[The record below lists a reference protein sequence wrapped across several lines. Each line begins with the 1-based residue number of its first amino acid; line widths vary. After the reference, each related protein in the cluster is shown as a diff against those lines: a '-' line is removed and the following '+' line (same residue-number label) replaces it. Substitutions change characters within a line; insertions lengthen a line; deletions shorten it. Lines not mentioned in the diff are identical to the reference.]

1 MHQVIGM
8 SSCLFH
14 CAQETNRQNMLV
26 GAGHSFDLFHAS
38 IQSILIDPAGETEE
52 HCYLYGETAMLRLM

>member
-1 MHQVIGM
+1 
-8 SSCLFH
+8 
-14 CAQETNRQNMLV
+14 MLV
-26 GAGHSFDLFHAS
+26 GTGHSFDLFHAS